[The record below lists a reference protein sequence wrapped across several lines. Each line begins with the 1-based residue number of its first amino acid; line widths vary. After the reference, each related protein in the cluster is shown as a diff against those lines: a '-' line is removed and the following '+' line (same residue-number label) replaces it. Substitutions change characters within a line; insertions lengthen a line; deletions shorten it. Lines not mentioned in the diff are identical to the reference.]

1 MIEENI
7 KYIIF
12 DYGDVLVYPITG
24 NWFITTNFY
33 DVINK
38 DEFNLEKFNESVA
51 KASSIISKKMM
62 TEADEE
68 KAFVEVYRT
77 ILNNLDLDLNV
88 DSAAKKLAYDFV
100 YSNNKHSLYSE
111 VKENLERLSKKYKL
125 LMLSDN
131 RPCAHRL
138 LKEWGISKYF
148 EKVYISSE
156 YEMQKKDKV
165 FFDIP
170 LKEFGIN
177 PKNVLFIDD
186 KDYLLDIAKE
196 KGMNVLLMDRDS
208 NNKASKHQI
217 INSLIEIK

>member
-1 MIEENI
+1 
-7 KYIIF
+7 
-12 DYGDVLVYPITG
+12 
-24 NWFITTNFY
+24 
-33 DVINK
+33 
-38 DEFNLEKFNESVA
+38 
-51 KASSIISKKMM
+51 
-62 TEADEE
+62 
-68 KAFVEVYRT
+68 
-77 ILNNLDLDLNV
+77 
-88 DSAAKKLAYDFV
+88 
-100 YSNNKHSLYSE
+100 
-111 VKENLERLSKKYKL
+111 
-125 LMLSDN
+125 MLSDN
-131 RPCAHRL
+131 WPCAHRL

>member
-88 DSAAKKLAYDFV
+88 DSAAKKLA
-100 YSNNKHSLYSE
+100 
-111 VKENLERLSKKYKL
+111 
-125 LMLSDN
+125 
-131 RPCAHRL
+131 
-138 LKEWGISKYF
+138 
-148 EKVYISSE
+148 
-156 YEMQKKDKV
+156 
-165 FFDIP
+165 
-170 LKEFGIN
+170 
-177 PKNVLFIDD
+177 
-186 KDYLLDIAKE
+186 
-196 KGMNVLLMDRDS
+196 
-208 NNKASKHQI
+208 
-217 INSLIEIK
+217 

>member
-131 RPCAHRL
+131 WPCAHRL